1 MKGWIILSRK
11 KRLRILKKE
20 IKKLQLEYN
29 SYDNTLAFLNKEL
42 VRVDALVS
50 ITKEDKKYEK
60 NIIRTKIKKVTK
72 KMERV
77 KEELDE
83 LENSKLD

>member
-1 MKGWIILSRK
+1 MSRK

-42 VRVDALVS
+42 VRVDTLTS

-60 NIIRTKIKKVTK
+60 DIIRTKIKKVTK
-72 KMERV
+72 KMEKV